1 MYEVI
6 LLLLVYIIAIS
17 CIAIM
22 NKISPG
28 NRMYTAWV
36 SELADFALDKAEEM
50 GLTQR
55 EVEEL
60 PERIKALLKWD
71 ICWDDRKYVRHP
83 RPVETRTR
91 CIKNLW

>member
-1 MYEVI
+1 MRC
-6 LLLLVYIIAIS
+6 S
-17 CIAIM
+17 G
-22 NKISPG
+22 KPG
-28 NRMYTAWV
+28 ERKKKYLKEKTIRKKQLESFDRV

>member
-1 MYEVI
+1 M
-6 LLLLVYIIAIS
+6 
-17 CIAIM
+17 
-22 NKISPG
+22 
-28 NRMYTAWV
+28 R
-36 SELADFALDKAEEM
+36 DFALDKAEEM

-83 RPVETRTR
+83 RPEGTRKR
-91 CIKNLW
+91 CLKNLW